1 MATIIKT
8 ESSPQSS
15 GTAYRAVAYDLSDM
29 EAQADGYLDSVRA
42 DAAKI
47 VDAARRE
54 AEAIRQSA
62 EAAGRTAAEQAIERI
77 LDEKVAKQM
86 KTLTPAL
93 QAAAAKIGEAKQ
105 DWLRHWEATAVD
117 MAVAIAGRLVRS
129 ELARRPEIAVQWIRE
144 ALELTAG
151 HGDVTVRLNPSD
163 FKTLERQ
170 VRQLA
175 ETLAPLA
182 ELRLVADEA
191 ITPGGCRVA
200 TKFGVIDNQLET
212 QLERIKE
219 ELA

>member
-1 MATIIKT
+1 MATIIRT
-8 ESSPQSS
+8 PSLPQSS
-15 GTAYRAVAYDLSDM
+15 GTAYRAVAYDLTDM

-47 VDAARRE
+47 VEAARRE
-54 AEAIRQSA
+54 ADAIRQAA
-62 EAAGRTAAEQAIERI
+62 ESAGRRAAEQAIERI
-77 LDEKVAKQM
+77 LDEKVAQQM

-93 QAAAAKIGEAKQ
+93 EAAAQQIGEAKQ
-105 DWLRHWEATAVD
+105 DWLRHWESTAVD
-117 MAVAIAGRLVRS
+117 MAVAIAGRLTRS
-129 ELARRPEIAVQWIRE
+129 ELARRPEIAVEWIRE
-144 ALELTAG
+144 ALALTAG
-151 HGDVTVRLNPSD
+151 RGEVAVRLNPGD
-163 FKTLERQ
+163 YQVLERQ

-200 TKFGVIDNQLET
+200 TEFGVIDNQLET
-212 QLERIKE
+212 QLDRIKQ